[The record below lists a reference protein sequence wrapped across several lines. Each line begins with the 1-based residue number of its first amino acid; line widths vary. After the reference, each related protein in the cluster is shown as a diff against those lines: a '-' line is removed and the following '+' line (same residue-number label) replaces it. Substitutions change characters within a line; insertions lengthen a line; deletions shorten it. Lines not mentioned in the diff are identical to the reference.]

1 MASQVNPPRG
11 MRDMLPAEQRR
22 RAHVADVIRGAFAD
36 HGFEEIETPVVEL
49 AERLHAGLGGD
60 NEKLAFGIQ
69 RRGLTVDDLR
79 SADSPADLN
88 DLGLRFDLTVPLA
101 RYYATNRAELPTV
114 FRSIQIAPVWRAER
128 PQAGRYRQF
137 VQCDIDIVGEPGI
150 QAELELVAA
159 TGDALQRLGLAD
171 AFVRVNDRRI
181 LHAMLEAAGVADDA
195 RDGALITID
204 KLDKIGRDGVA
215 GELDGHGIDGAAVLA
230 QIDAVAAGDW
240 SLLPDEATEAVRTLL
255 AVDPADVGVRL
266 ELDPS
271 LVRGMGYYTG
281 VIMEIA
287 HPAVPY
293 SIGGGG
299 RYDGMV
305 GRFLGTDVPAAGI
318 SFGFERLI
326 DLVDLSADADAEVV
340 GILHDRDV
348 TPAQL
353 VAAKRRIVA
362 SGRAVR
368 VARRTKNVARVL
380 DALAASGATHV
391 LTLRADAD
399 PASALDVQPLRP
411 ADPTT

>member
-22 RAHVADVIRGAFAD
+22 RARVADVIRGAFVD

-60 NEKLAFGIQ
+60 NEQLAFGIQ

-79 SADSPADLN
+79 GAESPADLA

-101 RYYATNRAELPTV
+101 RYYATNRAELPAV

-181 LHAMLEAAGVADDA
+181 LHAMLEAAGVAEDA
-195 RDGALITID
+195 RGGALITID

-215 GELDGHGIDGAAVLA
+215 AELDAHGIDGAAVLA

-299 RYDGMV
+299 RYDGMI

-326 DLVDLSADADAEVV
+326 DLVDGPADGHAEVV

-353 VAAKRRIVA
+353 VAAKRRIVET
-362 SGRAVR
+362 GRAVR
-368 VARRTKNVARVL
+368 VAKRTKNVARVL

-399 PASALDVQPLRP
+399 PAADLDVQPLRP
-411 ADPTT
+411 AP